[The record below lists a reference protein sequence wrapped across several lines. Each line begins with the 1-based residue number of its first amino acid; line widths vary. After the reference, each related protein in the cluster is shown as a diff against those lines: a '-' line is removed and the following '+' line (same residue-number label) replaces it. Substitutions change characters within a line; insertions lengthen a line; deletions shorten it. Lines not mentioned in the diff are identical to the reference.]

1 MREIILD
8 EAKCAE
14 ALIAGNDVLD
24 DTRSTL
30 SLIARYDM
38 QAVGMD
44 AGSTSAHLHD
54 YADKHYRE
62 LSLHYLD
69 SYITYCVEHATEF
82 PLTAIEYVPIT
93 ATELS
98 AIAELETTRLQC
110 IAFSA
115 LALAKYDTMR
125 YPDVNYWLGGD
136 KWGEI
141 ARRANVTISDRDL
154 AYEFHKLYANNMIGL
169 AKRVDNCSLHI
180 LYAQPFDAEDVAM
193 RLVDQDYKDLGYTLR
208 AYWGEPFIR
217 CGECERWIKQ
227 AKNGR
232 RKFCKDCAA
241 DNHNRIKL
249 RSKHRLGNKT

>member
-14 ALIAGNDVLD
+14 ALLAEHDVLD

-30 SLIARYDM
+30 SLIARYDA
-38 QAVGMD
+38 QVSRMD
-44 AGSTSAHLHD
+44 LDDTIAHLHD
-54 YADKHYRE
+54 YANKHYRDM
-62 LSLHYLD
+62 SLKYLD
-69 SYITYCVEHATEF
+69 HYITYCAEHAEDF
-82 PLTAIEYVPIT
+82 PLASIEYVPIT
-93 ATELS
+93 ETEIS
-98 AIAELETTRLQC
+98 VIANLETTRLKC

-125 YPDVNYWLGGD
+125 YPDVNYWLSGD
-136 KWGEI
+136 RRSEI
-141 ARRANVTISDRDL
+141 ARRANVTVSDMDL
-154 AYEFHKLYANNMIGL
+154 ACEVHKLHVKNMIGL

-180 LYAQPFDAEDVAM
+180 LYAQPFEADDVAM

-217 CGECERWIKQ
+217 CGECERWIRQ

-241 DNHNRIKL
+241 DSRRILNTMRMRRNRM
-249 RSKHRLGNKT
+249 